1 MIQLAGG
8 VPPSSAFA
16 YNNGGA
22 PATFSGS
29 DTFTFSSAWLATDGS
44 SPMTVEVVGL
54 LGGKVVDRTMLVLSS
69 PVPIQE
75 TFNWQESTACALYR
89 RHRPARTAS
98 CNLLSARW

>member
-29 DTFTFSSAWLATDGS
+29 DTFRFSSAWLATDGS

-54 LGGKVVDRTMLVLSS
+54 LGDKVVDRTMLVLRS
-69 PVPIQE
+69 PVHIQE
-75 TFNWQESTACALYR
+75 TFNWSGIDDVR
-89 RHRPARTAS
+89 FVPRAS
-98 CNLLSARW
+98 ASSNGKL

>member
-1 MIQLAGG
+1 MIQLASG

-16 YNNGGA
+16 HNNNGGA

-54 LGGKVVDRTMLVLSS
+54 LGGKVVDRTMLVLRS

-75 TFNWQESTACALYR
+75 TFNWSGIDGVR
-89 RHRPARTAS
+89 FVPRTSAS
-98 CNLLSARW
+98 SNGKAAICS